1 VTNPDD
7 KANWLRDILADV
19 ARRLRRP
26 SVGSAP
32 SAECASILKRILGDL
47 RGPTSLEQPRTLV
60 RSPRTRWWITIAMG
74 FILYLLMKRLFG
86 RDRNS

>member
-7 KANWLRDILADV
+7 KADWLRDILADV
-19 ARRLRRP
+19 ARRSRRP
-26 SVGSAP
+26 SVGSAQL
-32 SAECASILKRILGDL
+32 AECAAILKRILGDL
-47 RGPTSLEQPRTLV
+47 RGTTSLERPPTLV
-60 RSPRTRWWITIAMG
+60 RSPRTRWWLTIAIA